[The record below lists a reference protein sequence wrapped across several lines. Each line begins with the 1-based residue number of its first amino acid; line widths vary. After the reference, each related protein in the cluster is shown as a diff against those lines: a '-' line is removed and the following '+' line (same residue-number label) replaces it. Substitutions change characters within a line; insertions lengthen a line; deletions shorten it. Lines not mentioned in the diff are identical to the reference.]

1 MALKGL
7 SLAEKEPY
15 VLKDDPGHPDKV
27 GDTGEKPTIF
37 YIGNLSQAD
46 RVEIGDI
53 TMTPTMSNTGV
64 SMSMQRMKKTY
75 LTVQRGLKGWEN
87 FTDTSDKPT
96 PFEAGTDKDGTG
108 KFRPV
113 VKDECM
119 LRLSS
124 EMIFELA
131 DAILIKNGMSK
142 ELAKNSGTPSPQSLE
157 TLLMGGIV
165 APATELPNEYAAAQ
179 NEPSQN

>member
-1 MALKGL
+1 MAIKGL

-15 VLKDDPGHPDKV
+15 ILKDDPGHPDNV
-27 GDTGEKPTIF
+27 GDSGEKPTIF
-37 YIGNLSQAD
+37 YIGNLTQAD

-53 TMTPTMSNTGV
+53 TMTPTMNNTGV
-64 SMSMQRMKKTY
+64 TMSMQRMKKTY

-87 FTDTSDKPT
+87 LTDPDGKPI
-96 PFEAGTDKDGTG
+96 PFEQGTDKDAAG
-108 KFRPV
+108 KFRSV

-124 EMIFELA
+124 DMIFELA

-142 ELAKNSGTPSPQSLE
+142 ELAKNSDTPSQPSLE

-165 APATELPNEYAAAQ
+165 PPATETSSANEAAPNEPFQ
-179 NEPSQN
+179 N